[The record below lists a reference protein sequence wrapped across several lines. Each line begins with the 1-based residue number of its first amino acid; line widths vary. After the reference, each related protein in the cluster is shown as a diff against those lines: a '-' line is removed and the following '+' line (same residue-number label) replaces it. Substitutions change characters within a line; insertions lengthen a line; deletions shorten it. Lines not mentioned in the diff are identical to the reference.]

1 VVKGLGK
8 SEAFSISAHFVV
20 HVGVRFESRSS
31 DGRGVCGERCLM
43 STAAAAGTGSSQKR
57 ILVVED
63 DTNVRN
69 LVVAVLKR
77 YGLSTVTAED
87 GLAAFETLEAG
98 EKFDLILLDL
108 MMPRMD
114 GLGFLRKI
122 RDENLSPKPPIL
134 AMTAASENL
143 IDQLRADQVEAV
155 IRKPFDVNLLVTMI
169 LETLNDERS
178 PGPN

>member
-1 VVKGLGK
+1 
-8 SEAFSISAHFVV
+8 
-20 HVGVRFESRSS
+20 
-31 DGRGVCGERCLM
+31 M
-43 STAAAAGTGSSQKR
+43 
-57 ILVVED
+57 
-63 DTNVRN
+63 NVRN